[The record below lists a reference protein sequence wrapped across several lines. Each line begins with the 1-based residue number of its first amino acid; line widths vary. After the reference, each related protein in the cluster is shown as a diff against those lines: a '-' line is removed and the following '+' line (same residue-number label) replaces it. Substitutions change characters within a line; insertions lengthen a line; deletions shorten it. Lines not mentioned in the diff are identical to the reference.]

1 MPDNFFDVVD
11 ISTIN
16 MDLIVTQLPGAPTW
30 SSIENTTQGKY
41 ISAFLASED
50 ILKAEGINTAM
61 RLAHFLGQGLIESNF
76 FRATEENLNY
86 SAVALRATWPGR
98 FPTDEL
104 AEEYARQPEKIANFV
119 YADRMENGDEASGDG
134 WRYRGAVL
142 SS

>member
-86 SAVALRATWPGR
+86 SAVALRATWPGSR
-98 FPTDEL
+98 PMNSQKSMPASQKRSPTLSTPTVWRMVMKPL
-104 AEEYARQPEKIANFV
+104 AMA
-119 YADRMENGDEASGDG
+119 GDIVA
-134 WRYRGAVL
+134 AA
-142 SS
+142 